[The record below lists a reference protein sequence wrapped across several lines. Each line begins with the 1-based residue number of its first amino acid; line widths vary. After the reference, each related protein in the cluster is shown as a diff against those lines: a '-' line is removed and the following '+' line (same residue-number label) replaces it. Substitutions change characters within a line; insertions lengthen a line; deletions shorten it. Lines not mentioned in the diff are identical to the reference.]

1 MSENKT
7 EKKLLVKAT
16 STIFVGRLVEVDQT
30 KNGNYLFIV
39 VDEEGIANRV
49 VVPPDMVVN
58 DIYENDT
65 IRCGWDEEQRPV
77 RVTVIEQA

>member
-1 MSENKT
+1 MTENKT

-16 STIFVGRLVEVDQT
+16 ATIFVGKLVDVDQT

-39 VDEEGIANRV
+39 VDENGIANRV
-49 VVPPDMVVN
+49 VVPPDMVVT

-65 IRCGWDEEQRPV
+65 IRCGWDEEQRPI

>member
-16 STIFVGRLVEVDQT
+16 ATIFVGRLVDVDQT

-39 VDEEGIANRV
+39 VDENGIANRV

-65 IRCGWDEEQRPV
+65 IRCGWDEEQRPI
-77 RVTVIEQA
+77 RVTVIESA

>member
-16 STIFVGRLVEVDQT
+16 ATIFVGKLIDVDQT

-39 VDEEGIANRV
+39 VDENGIANRV

-65 IRCGWDEEQRPV
+65 IRCGWDEDQRPI

>member
-16 STIFVGRLVEVDQT
+16 ATVFVGRLVDVDQT

-39 VDEEGIANRV
+39 VDENGIANRV

-58 DIYENDT
+58 DIYENDV
-65 IRCGWDEEQRPV
+65 IRCGWDEEQRPI
-77 RVTVIEQA
+77 RVTVIESA

>member
-16 STIFVGRLVEVDQT
+16 ATIFVGRLVEVDQT

-39 VDEEGIANRV
+39 VDENGIANRV

-77 RVTVIEQA
+77 RVTVIESA

>member
-16 STIFVGRLVEVDQT
+16 ATIFVGKLVDVDQT

-39 VDEEGIANRV
+39 VDENGIANRV

-65 IRCGWDEEQRPV
+65 IRCGWDEEQRPI
-77 RVTVIEQA
+77 RVTVIESA

>member
-1 MSENKT
+1 MAENKT

-16 STIFVGRLVEVDQT
+16 ATIFVGKLVEVDQT

-39 VDEEGIANRV
+39 VDEDGIANRV

-65 IRCGWDEEQRPV
+65 IRCGWDEEQRPI
-77 RVTVIEQA
+77 RVTIIEQA

>member
-7 EKKLLVKAT
+7 EKRLLVKAT
-16 STIFVGRLVEVDQT
+16 ATIFVGRLVEVDQT

-39 VDEEGIANRV
+39 VDENGIANRV

-65 IRCGWDEEQRPV
+65 IRCGWDEEQRPI
-77 RVTVIEQA
+77 RVTVIESA

>member
-16 STIFVGRLVEVDQT
+16 ATIFVGKLVEVDQT

-39 VDEEGIANRV
+39 VDENGIANRV

-65 IRCGWDEEQRPV
+65 IRCGWDEEQRPI

>member
-16 STIFVGRLVEVDQT
+16 ATIFVGKLVEVDQT

-39 VDEEGIANRV
+39 VDENGIANRV

-65 IRCGWDEEQRPV
+65 IRCGWDEEQRPI
-77 RVTVIEQA
+77 RVTVIESA

>member
-1 MSENKT
+1 MAENKT

-16 STIFVGRLVEVDQT
+16 ATIFVGKLVEVDQT

-39 VDEEGIANRV
+39 VDENGIANRV

>member
-1 MSENKT
+1 MTESKT

-16 STIFVGRLVEVDQT
+16 ATIFVGKLVDVDQT

-39 VDEEGIANRV
+39 VDENGVANRV
-49 VVPPDMVVN
+49 VVPPDMVVT

-65 IRCGWDEEQRPV
+65 IRCGWDEEQRPI

>member
-16 STIFVGRLVEVDQT
+16 ATIFVGRLVEVDQT

-39 VDEEGIANRV
+39 VDENGIANRV

-65 IRCGWDEEQRPV
+65 IRCGWDEEQRPI
-77 RVTVIEQA
+77 RVTVIESA

>member
-16 STIFVGRLVEVDQT
+16 ATVFVGKLVDVDQT

-39 VDEEGIANRV
+39 VDENGIANRV

-65 IRCGWDEEQRPV
+65 IRCGWDEEQRPI
-77 RVTVIEQA
+77 RVTVIESA

>member
-1 MSENKT
+1 MAENKT

-16 STIFVGRLVEVDQT
+16 ATIFVGKLVEVDQT

-39 VDEEGIANRV
+39 VDENGIANRV

-65 IRCGWDEEQRPV
+65 IRCGWDEEQRPI
-77 RVTVIEQA
+77 RVTIIEQA

>member
-1 MSENKT
+1 MAENKT

-16 STIFVGRLVEVDQT
+16 ATIFVGKLMDVGQT

-39 VDEEGIANRV
+39 VDENGIANRV

-65 IRCGWDEEQRPV
+65 IRCGWDEEQRPI